1 MNKHAKTRSELVR
14 RIALS
19 DHPVALHTSPA
30 TTSIDAPYMSIGAF
44 LLAPLREP
52 IPHGNNNR
60 RFTTIDPDFVAQTA
74 DHAIAFEG
82 DSFSRS
88 FRMDAPLM
96 PKTGDFKIWKRDFL
110 SFLSYKAA
118 ALIP

>member
-1 MNKHAKTRSELVR
+1 
-14 RIALS
+14 
-19 DHPVALHTSPA
+19 
-30 TTSIDAPYMSIGAF
+30 MSIGAF

-52 IPHGNNNR
+52 IPHGNSSR

-74 DHAIAFEG
+74 EYATAFDG
-82 DSFSRS
+82 DPVSRS

-96 PKTGDFKIWKRDFL
+96 RKTADFKIWKRDFL

-118 ALIP
+118 ALIPQLALSSSGSRPAL